1 MQTRRSFGLVA
12 VALAVAAVL
21 VWGFRPRPVAVELAM
36 VTRGP
41 LVVTVD
47 EEGRTRVRN
56 RFEVSAPVPGFVR
69 RLRLEVGDPVAR
81 NQVVAELEPLRSTVL
96 DPRARAE
103 AEARVASAEFALQA
117 AEQEA
122 EAAAAEASRAKNE
135 FERRKKL
142 CETGCISREE
152 LDTAELLARRTV
164 AERRSAEFAVE
175 VARFELEAARTAL
188 SYSAAQ
194 PTMSPAERVAV
205 RAPVAGRVLRLARRS
220 EGVVAAGETLIEIG
234 DPAALEVEV
243 DVLSSDAVQISPG
256 TLVRLD
262 RWGGE
267 AGLLGRV
274 RIVEPA
280 GFTKISALGVE
291 EQRVWVITDL
301 TSPPEHWQRL
311 GDGYRVDAS
320 FVLWQGE
327 DVLQVPAG
335 ALFRHGDGWA
345 VFAVDDDRAVR
356 RAVSLGRRNAHAAQV
371 LEGLAAGQRV
381 VLHPSNRIDD
391 GTRVKGR

>member
-1 MQTRRSFGLVA
+1 MQTRRLFGLVA
-12 VALAVAAVL
+12 FALAAAVVL
-21 VWGFRPRPVAVELAM
+21 AWGFRPRPVAVELAT

-47 EEGRTRVRN
+47 EEGRTRVRD

-69 RLRLEVGDPVAR
+69 RLSIEVGDPVAR

-103 AEARVASAEFALQA
+103 AEARVASGEFALQA
-117 AEQEA
+117 AEQGA

-194 PTMSPAERVAV
+194 PTTPAERVAV
-205 RAPVAGRVLRLARRS
+205 RAPVAGCVLRLARRS

-256 TLVRLD
+256 TLVRFD

-267 AGLLGRV
+267 ADLLGRV

-301 TSPPEHWQRL
+301 TSPPEDWQRL

-356 RAVSLGRRNAHAAQV
+356 RPVSLGRRNVHAAQV
-371 LEGLAAGQRV
+371 LEGLTAGQRV

-391 GTRVKGR
+391 GTRVRGR